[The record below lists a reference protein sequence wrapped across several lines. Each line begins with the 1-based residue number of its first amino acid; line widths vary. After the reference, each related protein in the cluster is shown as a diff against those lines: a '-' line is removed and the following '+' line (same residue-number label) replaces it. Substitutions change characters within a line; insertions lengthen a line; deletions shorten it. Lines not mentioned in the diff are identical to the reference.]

1 MTTQDLILLRKIATM
16 KGEKLR
22 AINLRSYE
30 TTDRGPNKIKWRDPD
45 CNRIYGDLL
54 QDVMWAMRNNHDP
67 KWRGQVVM
75 PSACT
80 NNQCPFYTG
89 RVVSFTFEWKGIDVV
104 TTYLWDA
111 DDDQGYETG
120 CEDHEWLTDDM
131 KVMNRNY

>member
-1 MTTQDLILLRKIATM
+1 M

-54 QDVMWAMRNNHDP
+54 QDVMRNNHDP

-89 RVVSFTFEWKGIDVV
+89 RVISFTFEWKGIDVV
-104 TTYLWDA
+104 TTYIWDA
-111 DDDQGYETG
+111 DDDQGYDTG

-131 KVMNRNY
+131 KVNNRNY

>member
-1 MTTQDLILLRKIATM
+1 MTTQDLILLRKVATAKADVLM
-16 KGEKLR
+16 
-22 AINLRSYE
+22 AMNLRSYE
-30 TTDRGPNKIKWRDPD
+30 TDRGTNKIKWRSPD

-54 QDVMWAMRNNHDP
+54 QDIMWGMRNNNDP
-67 KWRGQVVM
+67 KWRGHVVM

-89 RVVSFTFEWKGIDVV
+89 RTISFTFDWKGIDVV

-111 DDDQGYETG
+111 DDDQGYDTG